1 MQTYATKMHAAD
13 SATPSPSDHPANLA
27 PASVVDA
34 AWRAMLYCLHP
45 RVIWLSL
52 VPLLLSMLCLG
63 GLAWW
68 GWTDAVA
75 QVRVALDTWSLS
87 QTFLNWLDG
96 LGATGFRAV
105 LAPLL
110 LVIVTVPVVVVVCL
124 LVVANLMTPA
134 FVKLVAQRR
143 FPALQERHGGSW
155 WASLVWSASAA
166 VAALL
171 ALFLSLPLWFIPPFA
186 LVLPPVIWGWL
197 TYRVMA
203 YDTLADH
210 ASVKERQQLMRERRP
225 ALLTIGIIS
234 GYLGAA
240 PAALWALGVF
250 TVIFAPVMLV
260 VSVWLYTM
268 VFAFSSLWFAHYLL
282 AALQIQRAV
291 QARAVPVSE
300 LRPAGASV
308 QSPAHAPETTVIDVP
323 VREVPG
329 PSGSSN
335 TSLPSSRSHPDAP

>member
-1 MQTYATKMHAAD
+1 MLTTASKMRSPESTFPP
-13 SATPSPSDHPANLA
+13 SANPGTLA

-34 AWRAMLYCLHP
+34 AWRAVLYCLHP
-45 RVIWLSL
+45 RVILLSIT
-52 VPLLLSMLCLG
+52 PLLLSMACLG

-68 GWTDAVA
+68 GWSDAVA
-75 QVRVALDTWSLS
+75 QMRIWLDTWSIS
-87 QTFLNWLDG
+87 QTFLGWLDG

-110 LVIVTVPVVVVVCL
+110 LVIVTVPVVVVACL
-124 LVVANLMTPA
+124 LVVATLLTPA
-134 FVKLVAQRR
+134 LVKLVAQRR

-155 WASLVWSASAA
+155 WASLAWSGSAA
-166 VAALL
+166 VVALL
-171 ALFLSLPLWFIPPFA
+171 ALFVTLPLWFIPPFA

-210 ASVKERQQLMRERRP
+210 ASVKERQQLMRERRS

-240 PAALWALGVF
+240 PAALWALGAF
-250 TVIFAPVMLV
+250 TVILAPLMLV

-282 AALQIQRAV
+282 AALQIQRAAE
-291 QARAVPVSE
+291 ARPVPVSE
-300 LRPAGASV
+300 LRPTTATP
-308 QSPAHAPETTVIDVP
+308 QSPAHAPESAVIDVP
-323 VREVPG
+323 VREIPG
-329 PSGSSN
+329 APGSQAP
-335 TSLPSSRSHPDAP
+335 LPPPGADGGRP

>member
-1 MQTYATKMHAAD
+1 MLAAD
-13 SATPSPSDHPANLA
+13 TAKPPPSAQPATLA

-34 AWRAMLYCLHP
+34 ALRAMLYCLHP
-45 RVIWLSL
+45 RVIWLSV

-75 QVRVALDTWSLS
+75 QVRMGLDTWSLS

-110 LVIVTVPVVVVVCL
+110 LVIVTVPVVVVACL
-124 LVVANLMTPA
+124 LVVATMMTPA
-134 FVKLVAQRR
+134 IVKLVAQRR

-155 WASLVWSASAA
+155 WASLAWSASAA

-171 ALFLSLPLWFIPPFA
+171 ALFLTLPLWFIPPFA
-186 LVLPPVIWGWL
+186 LVLPPLIWGWL

-210 ASVKERQQLMRERRP
+210 ASVKERQQLMRERRS

-240 PAALWALGVF
+240 PAALWALGAI
-250 TVIFAPVMLV
+250 TVILAPLMLV
-260 VSVWLYTM
+260 ISVWLYTM

-282 AALQIQRAV
+282 AALQIQRAAE
-291 QARAVPVSE
+291 ARAVPVSE
-300 LRPAGASV
+300 LRPTAESP

-329 PSGSSN
+329 PGAGGN
-335 TSLPSSRSHPDAP
+335 TPLPSPRSHPDAP